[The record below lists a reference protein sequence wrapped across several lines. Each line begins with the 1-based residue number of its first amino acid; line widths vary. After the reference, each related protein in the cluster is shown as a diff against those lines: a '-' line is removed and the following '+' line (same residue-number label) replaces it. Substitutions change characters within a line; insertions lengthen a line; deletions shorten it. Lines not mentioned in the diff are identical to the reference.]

1 MMVLLKFPARKSF
14 KFEKL
19 NGTFCIEV
27 ATILSELKIK
37 FKNGISIR
45 NEKIE
50 KIVEKR
56 LNTTFKTTFGMYG
69 LQYFSKLRKSSIEVA
84 KILFTFVFMETIR
97 QRQVAKTIQVVMSD
111 IVQKELTNILDGAMV
126 TISGVRV
133 TPDLYTARI
142 YVSIYNHKNP
152 ESVLDNLDK
161 NNKFIRGLLG
171 KQLRNKVRSI
181 PQLEFFKDDTLED
194 VQNLERI
201 FGEIKK
207 KDAELEKLR
216 NEGKSD

>member
-1 MMVLLKFPARKSF
+1 M
-14 KFEKL
+14 
-19 NGTFCIEV
+19 
-27 ATILSELKIK
+27 KIK

-50 KIVEKR
+50 KIVENK
-56 LNTTFKTTFGMYG
+56 LNITFKTTFGRYG

-152 ESVLDNLDK
+152 DSVLDNLDK

-216 NEGKSD
+216 KNNDKIS

>member
-1 MMVLLKFPARKSF
+1 
-14 KFEKL
+14 
-19 NGTFCIEV
+19 
-27 ATILSELKIK
+27 LSELKIK
-37 FKNGISIR
+37 FKNGISIKK
-45 NEKIE
+45 EKIE
-50 KIVEKR
+50 KTVENR
-56 LNTTFKTTFGMYG
+56 LNKIFNTTFGMYG
-69 LQYFSKLRKSSIEVA
+69 LQYLSKLRKSSIEVA

-97 QRQVAKTIQVVMSD
+97 QRQVAKTIQVTMSD

-152 ESVLDNLDK
+152 ESVLDSLDK

-207 KDAELEKLR
+207 KDAELDKLR
-216 NEGKSD
+216 NNNDKLAD

>member
-1 MMVLLKFPARKSF
+1 M
-14 KFEKL
+14 
-19 NGTFCIEV
+19 
-27 ATILSELKIK
+27 SELKIK
-37 FKNGISIR
+37 FKNGISIKK
-45 NEKIE
+45 EKIE
-50 KIVEKR
+50 KTVENR
-56 LNTTFKTTFGMYG
+56 LNKIFNTTFGMYG
-69 LQYFSKLRKSSIEVA
+69 LQYLSKLRKSSIEVA

-97 QRQVAKTIQVVMSD
+97 QRQVAKTIQVTMSD

-152 ESVLDNLDK
+152 ESVLDSLDK

-207 KDAELEKLR
+207 KDAELDKLR
-216 NEGKSD
+216 NNNDKLAD

>member
-1 MMVLLKFPARKSF
+1 MKSF
-14 KFEKL
+14 ILNKL
-19 NGTFCIEV
+19 NGTFCILV

-37 FKNGISIR
+37 FRNGINIR

-50 KIVEKR
+50 KTVENR
-56 LNTTFKTTFGMYG
+56 LNTMFNTTFEMYG
-69 LQYFSKLRKSSIEVA
+69 LQYLSKLRKSFIEVA

-97 QRQVAKTIQVVMSD
+97 QRQVAKTIQIIMSE
-111 IVQKELTNILDGAMV
+111 IVQKDLTNILDGAMV

-133 TPDLYTARI
+133 TPDLYTARV

-152 ESVLDNLDK
+152 DAVLDSLDK
-161 NNKFIRGLLG
+161 NNKMIRGLLG
-171 KQLRNKVRSI
+171 NKIRNKVRSI

-207 KDAELEKLR
+207 KDAEIEKLR
-216 NEGKSD
+216 NNNEKLDD